1 VSSLENKLSFAYIFL
16 LLIILPVTSFGYL
29 DPGSGSLIL
38 QGVIGAIAV
47 GIATGKLWWYKLKSL
62 FSSKQDS
69 LHEESDDNRTP
80 ESDE

>member
-1 VSSLENKLSFAYIFL
+1 MSIVYIFL

-38 QGVIGAIAV
+38 QGAIGAIAV
-47 GIATGKLWWYKLKSL
+47 ALATGKLWWYKLKSL

-69 LHEESDDNRTP
+69 LHEESANNQTP

>member
-1 VSSLENKLSFAYIFL
+1 MFIACIFL

-38 QGVIGAIAV
+38 QGAIGAIAV
-47 GIATGKLWWYKLKSL
+47 ALATGKLWWYRLKSL

-69 LHEESDDNRTP
+69 LQEESEHNRTS

>member
-1 VSSLENKLSFAYIFL
+1 MSIVYIFL

-38 QGVIGAIAV
+38 QGAIGAIAV
-47 GIATGKLWWYKLKSL
+47 ALATGKFWWYRLKSF

-69 LHEESDDNRTP
+69 SQEECDKNQTP